1 MEQLAARAKA
11 LANRRFVRYLL
22 VGGTTF
28 AIDFILFSLLHS
40 VLSWDVLVANTV
52 SYWSSIAFNFSV
64 NYKWT
69 FGGAE
74 TTAFKR
80 QLALYLGLLLFNF
93 GFSSVFL
100 SVTIGLG
107 LNPQIAKII
116 ATALQ
121 MSWTYIAYKTVVFK

>member
-1 MEQLAARAKA
+1 MEKLVAHAKS
-11 LANRRFVRYLL
+11 LTNRSFVRYLL

-28 AIDFILFSLLHS
+28 AIDFVLFSVLHS
-40 VLSWDVLVANTV
+40 VFGWDVLIANTV

-100 SVTIGLG
+100 SITIGMG
-107 LNPQIAKII
+107 FNPQIAKII
-116 ATALQ
+116 ATGLQ

>member
-1 MEQLAARAKA
+1 MEKLAPYVQS
-11 LANRRFVRYLL
+11 LTGRRFVRYLL

-28 AIDFILFSLLHS
+28 AIDFALFSVLHS
-40 VLSWDVLVANTV
+40 VFGWDVLLANTA

-64 NYKWT
+64 NYRWT
-69 FGGAE
+69 FGSTE
-74 TTAFKR
+74 STAFRR
-80 QLALYLGLLLFNF
+80 QLALYIGLLLFNF

-116 ATALQ
+116 ATGLQ
-121 MSWTYIAYKTVVFK
+121 MSWTYIAYKTIVFK

>member
-1 MEQLAARAKA
+1 MERVVPFVKSLAG
-11 LANRRFVRYLL
+11 RRFVRYLL

-28 AIDFILFSLLHS
+28 AIDFILFSILHS
-40 VLSWDVLVANTV
+40 VFGWDVLLANTI

-69 FGGAE
+69 FGGTE

-100 SVTIGLG
+100 SVTIDAG
-107 LNPQIAKII
+107 LNPQIAKIV

-121 MSWTYIAYKTVVFK
+121 MSWTYIAYKTVVFR

>member
-1 MEQLAARAKA
+1 MERVVPFIKTLAG
-11 LANRRFVRYLL
+11 RRFVRYLL

-28 AIDFILFSLLHS
+28 AIDFILFSVLHS
-40 VLSWDVLVANTV
+40 LLGWDVLLANTV

-69 FGGAE
+69 FGGTE

-80 QLALYLGLLLFNF
+80 QLGLYLLLLMFNF
-93 GFSSVFL
+93 GFSSIFL
-100 SVTIGLG
+100 SITIGTG

-116 ATALQ
+116 ATGLQ
-121 MSWTYIAYKTVVFK
+121 MIWTYIAYKKVVFT